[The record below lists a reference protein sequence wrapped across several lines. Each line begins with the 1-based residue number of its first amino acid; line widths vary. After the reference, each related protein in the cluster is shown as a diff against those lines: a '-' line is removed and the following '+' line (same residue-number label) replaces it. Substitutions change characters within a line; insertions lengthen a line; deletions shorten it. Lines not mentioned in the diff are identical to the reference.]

1 MITVKC
7 VECGYP
13 VVVDDLNPPEDTEV
27 ITCQGCGRQFGT
39 YSDIEKV
46 FAEAGK
52 AELDTMIDEA
62 GLPPWMIKK

>member
-27 ITCQGCGRQFGT
+27 ITCQSCGRQFGT
-39 YSDIEKV
+39 YADIEKTFV
-46 FAEAGK
+46 KAGK

>member
-27 ITCQGCGRQFGT
+27 ITCQSCRRQFGT
-39 YSDIEKV
+39 YADIEKTFV
-46 FAEAGK
+46 KAGK